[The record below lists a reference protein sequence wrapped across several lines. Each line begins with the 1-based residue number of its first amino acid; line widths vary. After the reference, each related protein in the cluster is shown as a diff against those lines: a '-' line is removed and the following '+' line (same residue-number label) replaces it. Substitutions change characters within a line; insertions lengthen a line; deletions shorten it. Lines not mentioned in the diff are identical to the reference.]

1 MSKFSLLDTDILSY
15 RCIPS
20 FLRDNFHTAW
30 VRLFCFHSKTV
41 NEEKRVFANY
51 AKDQI
56 IWGRSKLAVE
66 TLIRERFNNPS
77 INLITQIVE
86 NVEFLVFPPEYNATT
101 PFVGPPS
108 TATSVVKPP
117 DDTSVDLLQTQL
129 TVEVPIALQ
138 SQENNIHVFLKKYLH
153 VGIIY
158 EIIWT

>member
-30 VRLFCFHSKTV
+30 VKLLCFHSKKV
-41 NEEKRVFANY
+41 NEEKRAFANY

-66 TLIRERFNNPS
+66 TLIRERFNHPS

-86 NVEFLVFPPEYNATT
+86 NVEFLVFPPEFSATI
-101 PFVGPPS
+101 PFVGTPES
-108 TATSVVKPP
+108 ATTVVRTPE
-117 DDTSVDLLQTQL
+117 DEVNLQRTQL
-129 TVEVPIALQ
+129 IVEVPISLQ
-138 SQENNIHVFLKKYLH
+138 SQENSIHVFLKKYLH
-153 VGIIY
+153 IGIIY
-158 EIIWT
+158 EIKYI